1 MDTLIRR
8 YKRLLTATST
18 TYIRSLMDTINW
30 DNRLIAIRGARG
42 VGKTTLM
49 LQYLK
54 LHYAN
59 DSQSALY
66 TSLDSLYFTQHT
78 LSELA
83 EQFYLK
89 GGKCLFLDEVH
100 KYPSW
105 SKEIKNIYDEFPEL
119 KIVFTGS
126 SLLQLLNAEAD
137 LSRRCISYN
146 MQGLSYREYL
156 KLFHQIHIRPYTL
169 EEILESSDG
178 ICNEV
183 NSQCRPLAHF
193 EDYLKHGYYPFY
205 LEGNAEY
212 YTRIENITNL
222 ILEIELP
229 QQCGV
234 DISNVRKLKSLL
246 GILSSEV
253 PFMVDITKLSALA
266 ELSRTTILADPQ
278 YLDRAKLIHLLYS
291 DNDSIKK
298 LQKPDK
304 IYMENTNL
312 LYALTFKDVNKGTLR
327 EVFMVNQL
335 SYLHRV
341 EYCTRS
347 ADYTIDSKYTIEVGG
362 KSKDGKQIAGSKKAF
377 IAADDIEYSAGNK
390 IPLWAFG
397 FLY

>member
-18 TYIRSLMDTINW
+18 TYIRSLMNTINW

-66 TSLDSLYFTQHT
+66 TSLDSLYFTQHS

-156 KLFHQIHIRPYTL
+156 NLYHQIDIRPYTL
-169 EEILESSDG
+169 EEILDNSDG

-183 NSQCRPLAHF
+183 NSQCRPLAYF
-193 EDYLKHGYYPFY
+193 E
-205 LEGNAEY
+205 E
-212 YTRIENITNL
+212 
-222 ILEIELP
+222 
-229 QQCGV
+229 
-234 DISNVRKLKSLL
+234 
-246 GILSSEV
+246 
-253 PFMVDITKLSALA
+253 
-266 ELSRTTILADPQ
+266 
-278 YLDRAKLIHLLYS
+278 
-291 DNDSIKK
+291 
-298 LQKPDK
+298 
-304 IYMENTNL
+304 
-312 LYALTFKDVNKGTLR
+312 
-327 EVFMVNQL
+327 
-335 SYLHRV
+335 
-341 EYCTRS
+341 
-347 ADYTIDSKYTIEVGG
+347 
-362 KSKDGKQIAGSKKAF
+362 
-377 IAADDIEYSAGNK
+377 
-390 IPLWAFG
+390 
-397 FLY
+397 